1 MNFNDLLSS
10 FCTLFALMVVN
21 NWMVITAMYVE
32 TMNNAWYE
40 VYFGLF
46 YYFSVVIGI
55 NIVVAFAIDMYS
67 SVERLDHERTRTLDI
82 LQEELEMVR
91 LTRQTHMDNGFVPE
105 KMQQRGAG
113 NNTDRQKYI
122 QLPQNV
128 EEDDIS
134 HRSARG
140 GTNSLFEG
148 RSPAASQNRYSTG

>member
-10 FCTLFALMVVN
+10 FTTLFALMVVN

-32 TMNNAWYE
+32 TMGSAWYE

-91 LTRQTHMDNGFVPE
+91 LTR
-105 KMQQRGAG
+105 
-113 NNTDRQKYI
+113 
-122 QLPQNV
+122 
-128 EEDDIS
+128 
-134 HRSARG
+134 
-140 GTNSLFEG
+140 
-148 RSPAASQNRYSTG
+148 